1 MGSIHPLGYS
11 MAPTPQYPLLQSTT
25 QQPTMTHV
33 HTGSLSSGLPHQSV
47 SYVMPSQSNASQ
59 ANDLMGFDPIS
70 SIGYS
75 IPLHVP
81 QQYWSPH
88 PLVQQSAGG
97 QVYLGQLVNVSSYQP
112 GTHGM
117 PAQSSGASSADSPG
131 INLKKM
137 SLHTFSGQRKDWPE
151 FKIVWKQLAKGAIK
165 NKTAL
170 AHELKRSVKGEAG
183 QRIKSVYVTKP
194 EAYDTMWKLEDYYN
208 DTSATVQAALED
220 LHKLKPVSETDY
232 RGLVEFV
239 DVVESSYSQLEE
251 LNQLNTLTMRDIDF
265 VNGLLPNHLRLERI
279 RKYHDMSQTEKIQPF
294 KSFMKF
300 LEREREA
307 VARLAEYQPRRRR
320 TPEVPKTGDR
330 GKGLTHH
337 ETVTGQDKK
346 QFHQCAFHRRD
357 TIKHKT
363 SDCKEFQK
371 LPISGQGGKF
381 ELLKQV
387 NACFVCFGNHPQCPN
402 KKP

>member
-1 MGSIHPLGYS
+1 MPGRRKDFEQAKASRTSGVVQQGTVTIPSATLAHPSGPSVSLAVQGTSQSGNNDNPDQPATSVVTATSQTQSVTLPASTVQASNNFPFGMGSIHPLGYS

-25 QQPTMTHV
+25 QQSTMTHV

-75 IPLHVP
+75 IPQHVP
-81 QQYWSPH
+81 QQYWSPQ

-97 QVYLGQLVNVSSYQP
+97 QVYPGQLVNVSSYQP
-112 GTHGM
+112 GAHGV
-117 PAQSSGASSADSPG
+117 PAQSSGAISADSPG
-131 INLKKM
+131 IHLKKM
-137 SLHTFSGQRKDWPE
+137 SLPTFSGQRKDWPE
-151 FKIVWKQLAKGAIK
+151 FKIVWKQLAEGAIK

-183 QRIKSVYVTKP
+183 QRMKSVYVTKP
-194 EAYDTMWKLEDYYN
+194 EAYDTMWKKLEDYYD
-208 DTSATVQAALED
+208 DTSTTVQAALED

-265 VNGLLPNHLRLERI
+265 VNGLLPNHLRLEWI

-307 VARLAEYQPRRRR
+307 VA
-320 TPEVPKTGDR
+320 
-330 GKGLTHH
+330 
-337 ETVTGQDKK
+337 
-346 QFHQCAFHRRD
+346 
-357 TIKHKT
+357 
-363 SDCKEFQK
+363 
-371 LPISGQGGKF
+371 
-381 ELLKQV
+381 
-387 NACFVCFGNHPQCPN
+387 
-402 KKP
+402 